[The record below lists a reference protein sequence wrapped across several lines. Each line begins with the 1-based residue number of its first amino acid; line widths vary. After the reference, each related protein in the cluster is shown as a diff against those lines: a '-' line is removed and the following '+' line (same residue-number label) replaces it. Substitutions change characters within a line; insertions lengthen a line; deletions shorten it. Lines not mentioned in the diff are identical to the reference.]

1 MTKRGHP
8 PLTESDIVWL
18 PDADADPI
26 EQATQ
31 PEPAADADAEENAAD
46 YKRKANVLV
55 RKLDGKATAGD
66 EATWSEGEFA
76 RTFARV
82 HSLDEFLFVKGAGWF
97 VFDCGVWRDGAGA
110 AHRAMAAIIK
120 ARVEQTKVAA
130 RFDRYSAIEGA
141 LKMAQVEPGE
151 SRTVELDSFDK
162 DPITIGLPGG
172 QIFDIAKGAARPA
185 TPEDRIR
192 KALAFVP
199 APEPSSLWAD
209 FVFQSLSHYEEDDR
223 DRVAAWLQEY
233 CGAMLTGDCRDQKAL
248 FIWGEAGTGKTVFAE
263 TLRHVM
269 GAYGTVLAG
278 ERIAGREQ
286 GHRQWVVGLQGRR
299 LVLISE
305 LPERGRWHTQDL
317 NSLIEGGPLEG
328 NSMRQN
334 SVTFDSQA
342 SVLIVG
348 NHRPRASAA
357 SGIWRRL
364 IQIEFRNRPETPD
377 PKLLDKLKIEAP
389 GVLRWMAEGAARWHE
404 RGELPEV
411 PAPIR
416 QAVEAYRR
424 EADPFARYLAE
435 RTAKAPGQIVG
446 VNDLY
451 NNFRAWW
458 LAEIDNDEKAV
469 PKKRAFGTKLNEAGW
484 PESASV
490 NGRRVRVGYAL
501 TDGHESEIHQFPYVL
516 PEKPG

>member
-1 MTKRGHP
+1 MREFP
-8 PLTESDIVWL
+8 PLTEDDLIWPDDDAGPIKPKPTAETPAPEIEDESERIRQKEVSDAAARQAVE
-18 PDADADPI
+18 DAD
-26 EQATQ
+26 Q
-31 PEPAADADAEENAAD
+31 DAEGKNTAEG
-46 YKRKANVLV
+46 KRKANVLL

-66 EATWSEGEFA
+66 SSTWSEGEFA
-76 RTFARV
+76 RFWARV
-82 HSLDEFLFVKGAGWF
+82 HALDEFLFVKGVGWV
-97 VFDCGVWRDGAGA
+97 VFDSGIWRDGAGA
-110 AHRAMAAIIK
+110 AHRAMVALIK
-120 ARVEQTKVAA
+120 DRVEQTKAA
-130 RFDRYSAIEGA
+130 PRFDRHSAIEGA

-151 SRTVELDSFDK
+151 SRTVEISSFDENAMAV
-162 DPITIGLPGG
+162 GLPGG
-172 QIFDIAKGAARPA
+172 RIFDIAKGAARPA

-199 APEPSSLWAD
+199 D
-209 FVFQSLSHYEEDDR
+209 
-223 DRVAAWLQEY
+223 
-233 CGAMLTGDCRDQKAL
+233 
-248 FIWGEAGTGKTVFAE
+248 
-263 TLRHVM
+263 
-269 GAYGTVLAG
+269 
-278 ERIAGREQ
+278 
-286 GHRQWVVGLQGRR
+286 
-299 LVLISE
+299 
-305 LPERGRWHTQDL
+305 TQDL
-317 NSLIEGGPLEG
+317 NALIEGGPLEG

-364 IQIEFRNRPETPD
+364 VQIEFRNRPEKPD
-377 PKLLDKLKIEAP
+377 PKLLDKLKAEAP
-389 GVLRWMAEGAARWHE
+389 GVLRWMVEGAARWHE

-424 EADPFARYLAE
+424 EAEPFARYLAE

-451 NNFRAWW
+451 ADFKSWW
-458 LAEIDNDEKAV
+458 LLEIDNDEKAV

-484 PESASV
+484 PESDSV

-516 PEKPG
+516 PKKQG